1 MIHTTTTAI
10 ISVAITQF
18 MTHRPHRR
26 EYLKYERTAAM
37 DAGALDPDGH

>member
-1 MIHTTTTAI
+1 MIHTTTTAM

-26 EYLKYERTAAM
+26 KYLKYGRTAAM

>member
-1 MIHTTTTAI
+1 MIHTTTTAM

-26 EYLKYERTAAM
+26 EYLKKYGRTAAM
-37 DAGALDPDGH
+37 DAGAH